1 MVLIHGGAY
10 HSGSS
15 SPDRY
20 GHDYLIE
27 KNVTVVTLQYRLG
40 AFGFLSLDDE
50 ELGIPGNG
58 AFKDQRMAIKFVH
71 VCLNRNLLSLIRKT
85 FNIFYH

>member
-1 MVLIHGGAY
+1 MVMIHGGAY

-27 KNVTVVTLQYRLG
+27 KDVIVVTFNYRLG

-50 ELGIPGNG
+50 KLGIPGNG
-58 AFKDQRMAIKFVH
+58 AFKDQRMALQWVQVFD
-71 VCLNRNLLSLIRKT
+71 LSLE
-85 FNIFYH
+85 FYLFL